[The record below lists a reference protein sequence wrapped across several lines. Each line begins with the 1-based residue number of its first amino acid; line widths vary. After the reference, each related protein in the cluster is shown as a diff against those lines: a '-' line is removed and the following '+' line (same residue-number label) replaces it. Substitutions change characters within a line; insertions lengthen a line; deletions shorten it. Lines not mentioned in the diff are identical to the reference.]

1 MEKNKSKTAYEQVA
15 DALGSDGHE
24 VELQDDGTLVAYLN
38 GGQTVHIVLDVLPE
52 V

>member
-1 MEKNKSKTAYEQVA
+1 MKTAYEQVA
-15 DALGSDGHE
+15 DALAAAGHE
-24 VELQDDGTLVAYLN
+24 VEVQDDGTMIAYLD